1 MNLKEQQYIVTLAGC
16 GSMTQAA
23 KKLNITQPALSSY
36 LAGVENS
43 LGYPLF
49 ERTGK
54 ALRPTY
60 LGELYLEKA
69 RKILALGEEFQ
80 QQREQ
85 VLHGYQGRI
94 RVGIPI
100 RRSPHLI
107 PSALKIFRSRFPNVE
122 VVVQEGNQRA
132 MTEMLRED
140 QLDLMLCNLVN

>member
-60 LGELYLEKA
+60 LGELYLEPERSWRWGRSSSSSGNRSSTAIRAGSGWGSRSAA
-69 RKILALGEEFQ
+69 R
-80 QQREQ
+80 
-85 VLHGYQGRI
+85 
-94 RVGIPI
+94 P
-100 RRSPHLI
+100 
-107 PSALKIFRSRFPNVE
+107 
-122 VVVQEGNQRA
+122 
-132 MTEMLRED
+132 T
-140 QLDLMLCNLVN
+140 

>member
-60 LGELYLEKA
+60 LGELYLENVGTRCCRSSVPYK
-69 RKILALGEEFQ
+69 
-80 QQREQ
+80 
-85 VLHGYQGRI
+85 VSP
-94 RVGIPI
+94 GIP
-100 RRSPHLI
+100 
-107 PSALKIFRSRFPNVE
+107 
-122 VVVQEGNQRA
+122 
-132 MTEMLRED
+132 
-140 QLDLMLCNLVN
+140 